1 MITIEKRLELPES
14 YPLSRIGAPDQLLF
28 FDIETTGLS
37 AEHSRLYLIG
47 CVFYRKNEIGRAHV

>member
-28 FDIETTGLS
+28 FDMRQRDCPQNIQDS
-37 AEHSRLYLIG
+37 I
-47 CVFYRKNEIGRAHV
+47 